1 MTKEKLDLF
10 KSELKELLEKY
21 DASLCVNL
29 DGNVDF
35 IYAEEFVVQDDSN
48 RSEHIL
54 SKHAYLEI
62 KDL

>member
-21 DASLCVNL
+21 DASFCVNI
-29 DGNVDF
+29 DGDQEG
-35 IYAEEFVVQDDSN
+35 ISDLEFVVQDDSN

-54 SKHAYLEI
+54 SNHAYLEI